1 MISLDSTILIQAVN
15 FLLLIA
21 ILNILLYKPIL
32 SIIEQ
37 RRKRFDDSEEE
48 IKRLNAT
55 VDQKAAEYEHKLQT
69 AKQDALGVKSD
80 ILKEAADQAKAI
92 IEQKR
97 EKIPA
102 MMTEFQQ
109 RVNQEVESARQ
120 VLNRQS
126 QTISKEIAEK
136 VLGRSIQ

>member
-21 ILNILLYKPIL
+21 ILNVLLYKPIL

-37 RRKRFDDSEEE
+37 RRKRFDDSDEE
-48 IKRLNAT
+48 IKRLNAS
-55 VDQKAAEYEHKLQT
+55 VDQKAAEYEQKLQA

-102 MMTEFQQ
+102 MMAEFQQ
-109 RVNQEVESARQ
+109 RVNSEIGEARQ
-120 VLNRQS
+120 VLSRQS

>member
-1 MISLDSTILIQAVN
+1 VISLDSTILIQAVN

>member
-1 MISLDSTILIQAVN
+1 VISLDSTILIQAVN

-21 ILNILLYKPIL
+21 ILNVLLYKPIL

-48 IKRLNAT
+48 IKRLNAS
-55 VDQKAAEYEHKLQT
+55 VDQKAAEYEQKLQA

-80 ILKEAADQAKAI
+80 ILKEATDQAKAI
-92 IEQKR
+92 IDQKR

-102 MMTEFQQ
+102 MMAEFQQ
-109 RVNQEVESARQ
+109 RVNQEIGDARQ
-120 VLNRQS
+120 VLSRQS

>member
-21 ILNILLYKPIL
+21 ILNVLLYKPIL
-32 SIIEQ
+32 SIMEQ

-48 IKRLNAT
+48 IKRLNAS
-55 VDQKAAEYEHKLQT
+55 VDQKAAEYEQKLQA

-80 ILKEAADQAKAI
+80 ILKEATDQAKAI
-92 IEQKR
+92 IDQKR

-102 MMTEFQQ
+102 MMAEFQQ
-109 RVNQEVESARQ
+109 RVNQEIGEARQ